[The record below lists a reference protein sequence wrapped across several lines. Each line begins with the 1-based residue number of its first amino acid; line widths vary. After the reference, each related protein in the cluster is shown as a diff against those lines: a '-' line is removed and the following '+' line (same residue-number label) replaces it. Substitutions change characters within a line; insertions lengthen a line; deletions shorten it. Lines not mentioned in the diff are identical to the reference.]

1 MTSPTLTHC
10 PYCALQCGMSLTVG
24 ERVTVE
30 ATDALCQKGWTAAEL
45 LSSPDRLTTPLL
57 HGRPATWEQALDH
70 VASRLGAVRSDTVPT
85 AWPCSAAEADQREGL
100 PAGQVRQGRARHQPD
115 RLQRPLLHVVGGGR
129 LGQGLR
135 RRQGMPFPLTDLAA
149 ADVVLLAGGNVAETM
164 PPIVRHLT
172 RPDLIVIDPRR
183 HRDRQAGRAAPAADA
198 GDGPRARA
206 RPAARGD
213 LRGGSRQRYIARV
226 ARPVLKRFEFRCRNG
241 GQKGSSGHGSSGGP
255 PSAKPYKC

>member
-1 MTSPTLTHC
+1 MKRPKSTIDRVTSPTLTHC

-70 VASRLGAVRSDTVPT
+70 VASRLGAVRSEHGPDGVAVFGGGGLTNEKAYQLGKFARVALGT
-85 AWPCSAAEADQREGL
+85 SQIDYNGRFCMSSAAA
-100 PAGQVRQGRARHQPD
+100 
-115 RLQRPLLHVVGGGR
+115 R

-135 RRQGMPFPLTDLAA
+135 RRQGDALSADRPGGGRRGAPGGRERGRDHA
-149 ADVVLLAGGNVAETM
+149 ADRQAPHAA
-164 PPIVRHLT
+164 
-172 RPDLIVIDPRR
+172 RPDRHRPQA

-213 LRGGSRQRYIARV
+213 LRGGSRQRIHRASHV
-226 ARPVLKRFEFRCRNG
+226 RF
-241 GQKGSSGHGSSGGP
+241 
-255 PSAKPYKC
+255 